1 VNPAR
6 NAKARALNRR
16 WRLSPSHPRQRPSVR
31 ATAWRE
37 AEHQP
42 ALAPPVDSW
51 LTAARMVAGNFAAGP
66 DWVVTT
72 DDPAAAAVARRVL
85 GGTGS

>member
-1 VNPAR
+1 MNPAR

-16 WRLSPSHPRQRPSVR
+16 WRLNPSHPRQRPSVR
-31 ATAWRE
+31 VTGRRE

-42 ALAPPVDSW
+42 ALAPVDSW
-51 LTAARMVAGNFAAGP
+51 LTARMFGGNFAAGP